1 MCGGCAWG
9 LPWFWGGLCVS
20 GIWGPFSQRHTDIQV
35 RVASPFV
42 FRKAEEGDES
52 AVGGW
57 MDGWLAGTLC
67 PLIFPKILPPHIHYL
82 PHFSHPT
89 PASVVPLYCLLQAGR
104 LLLAFCPAVLSA

>member
-1 MCGGCAWG
+1 MGVAVV
-9 LPWFWGGLCVS
+9 LGGLCVS

-42 FRKAEEGDES
+42 FRKAEEGDEG

-67 PLIFPKILPPHIHYL
+67 PLIFPKILPP
-82 PHFSHPT
+82 SHPLPPPFQPPHPSQCSAT
-89 PASVVPLYCLLQAGR
+89 
-104 LLLAFCPAVLSA
+104 VLSAASRPLVACLLSCCAECLTKALF

>member
-57 MDGWLAGTLC
+57 MDG
-67 PLIFPKILPPHIHYL
+67 
-82 PHFSHPT
+82 
-89 PASVVPLYCLLQAGR
+89 LLGHCA
-104 LLLAFCPAVLSA
+104 P